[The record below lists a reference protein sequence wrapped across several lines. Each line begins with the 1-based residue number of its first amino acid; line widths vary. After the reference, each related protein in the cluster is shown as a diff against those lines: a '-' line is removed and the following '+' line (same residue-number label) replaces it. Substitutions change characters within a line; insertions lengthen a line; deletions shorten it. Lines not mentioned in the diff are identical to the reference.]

1 MSTKY
6 ADDYLRY
13 SNNRS
18 MFRSIWHLGQLW
30 GRRTIKWDVN
40 IVNDAENKICE
51 LSLGLYHFQSCRWS
65 PFRWL
70 FPGVTREEKIVSMG
84 PRCVSLSREGNFI
97 TYNFFIS
104 LREKIFSKL
113 LLRTWWLMPNIF
125 SSTCSRSA
133 KFTILIQGMFLST
146 VSFLLP
152 TLSVHITTGPFL
164 WNGRK
169 TQLLFDDHPVNLI
182 FPHIV
187 VLFIVFTKNRVQM
200 NQQSL
205 TVPLMCSKE
214 LSKGY
219 VVYIIIELF
228 DKIYQEIQLAV
239 RRKMV
244 ILEKDDSQQNEDYL
258 FGDVCVGLMA
268 F

>member
-1 MSTKY
+1 MWVI
-6 ADDYLRY
+6 
-13 SNNRS
+13 
-18 MFRSIWHLGQLW
+18 FRIILFPILPLKP
-30 GRRTIKWDVN
+30 I
-40 IVNDAENKICE
+40 
-51 LSLGLYHFQSCRWS
+51 SLT
-65 PFRWL
+65 
-70 FPGVTREEKIVSMG
+70 FPGVTWEEKIVSMG

-200 NQQSL
+200 NQSH
-205 TVPLMCSKE
+205 CA
-214 LSKGY
+214 
-219 VVYIIIELF
+219 IEVFKRIKQGL
-228 DKIYQEIQLAV
+228 
-239 RRKMV
+239 R
-244 ILEKDDSQQNEDYL
+244 
-258 FGDVCVGLMA
+258 CVHYYWA
-268 F
+268 FW

>member
-6 ADDYLRY
+6 TDDYLRY
-13 SNNRS
+13 GNNRS
-18 MFRSIWHLGQLW
+18 IFRSTWHLEQLG

-169 TQLLFDDHPVNLI
+169 TQLLFDDHPANLI
-182 FPHIV
+182 FLHAV
-187 VLFIVFTKNRVQM
+187 VLFIVFTKNRFKMYQK
-200 NQQSL
+200 SL
-205 TVPLMCSKE
+205 TVHCALKKVHCHWP
-214 LSKGY
+214 
-219 VVYIIIELF
+219 F
-228 DKIYQEIQLAV
+228 
-239 RRKMV
+239 
-244 ILEKDDSQQNEDYL
+244 
-258 FGDVCVGLMA
+258 
-268 F
+268 

>member
-6 ADDYLRY
+6 TDDYLRY
-13 SNNRS
+13 KDNRS
-18 MFRSIWHLGQLW
+18 ILRSTWHLEQLG

-51 LSLGLYHFQSCRWS
+51 FSSRLYYLQSCRWS

-200 NQQSL
+200 NQSH
-205 TVPLMCSKE
+205 CA
-214 LSKGY
+214 
-219 VVYIIIELF
+219 IEVF
-228 DKIYQEIQLAV
+228 KRIKQGV
-239 RRKMV
+239 R
-244 ILEKDDSQQNEDYL
+244 
-258 FGDVCVGLMA
+258 CVHYYWA

>member
-13 SNNRS
+13 SNNRAI
-18 MFRSIWHLGQLW
+18 FRSIWHLEQLG

-40 IVNDAENKICE
+40 IVNDAENKKCE
-51 LSLGLYHFQSCRWS
+51 FSSRLYYFQSCYWS

-133 KFTILIQGMFLST
+133 KFTILTQGMFLST

-169 TQLLFDDHPVNLI
+169 TQLLFDDRPVNLI
-182 FPHIV
+182 ILHIL
-187 VLFIVFTKNRVQM
+187 VLFIFFTKNRFKMYQK
-200 NQQSL
+200 SL
-205 TVPLMCSKE
+205 TVHCALK
-214 LSKGY
+214 Y
-219 VVYIIIELF
+219 
-228 DKIYQEIQLAV
+228 
-239 RRKMV
+239 
-244 ILEKDDSQQNEDYL
+244 
-258 FGDVCVGLMA
+258 
-268 F
+268 

>member
-1 MSTKY
+1 MSTNNTEVYVPQHLAPGAIGGSCSIFLICLTFMRAQIYNTTHTYEFDYPLMSKKY

-18 MFRSIWHLGQLW
+18 MFRSIWHLEQLG

-51 LSLGLYHFQSCRWS
+51 FSLGLYYFQFCCWS

-113 LLRTWWLMPNIF
+113 YLRTWWLMPNIF

-187 VLFIVFTKNRVQM
+187 VLFIVFTKKSVQ
-200 NQQSL
+200 N
-205 TVPLMCSKE
+205 VSKE
-214 LSKGY
+214 SHSALC
-219 VVYIIIELF
+219 IEVF
-228 DKIYQEIQLAV
+228 K
-239 RRKMV
+239 K
-244 ILEKDDSQQNEDYL
+244 K
-258 FGDVCVGLMA
+258 
-268 F
+268 